1 MRVDFY
7 VCCEF
12 SDSVGYHVIARN
24 FNQYGMPPLFFC
36 VISMSVIVSV
46 RAVLAGKISLFHVC
60 RIVMWA
66 ICRVVRV
73 MVVAM
78 VNFMKFGCT

>member
-1 MRVDFY
+1 
-7 VCCEF
+7 
-12 SDSVGYHVIARN
+12 
-24 FNQYGMPPLFFC
+24 
-36 VISMSVIVSV
+36 VIVSV
-46 RAVLAGKISLFHVC
+46 RAVMAEKISLFHLC

-66 ICRVVRV
+66 IWRIVSV